1 MIPSL
6 RGALAL
12 SCAVAALF
20 FARFWRE
27 GRDRMFAVFACA
39 FLELSVSWGML
50 GITGLNEEENVHV
63 FVLRAG
69 DRLVVV
75 GAPDAEESHHHHAD
89 GEATA

>member
-63 FVLRAG
+63 FVLRAAG
-69 DRLVVV
+69 FGLIALGIVDKNRR
-75 GAPDAEESHHHHAD
+75 ASR
-89 GEATA
+89 